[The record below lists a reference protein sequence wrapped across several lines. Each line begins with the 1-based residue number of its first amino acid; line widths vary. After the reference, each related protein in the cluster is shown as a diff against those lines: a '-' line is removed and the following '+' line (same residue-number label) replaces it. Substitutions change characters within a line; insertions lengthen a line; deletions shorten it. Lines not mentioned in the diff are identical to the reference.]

1 MAPSAPASALR
12 SRTARHLARL
22 ASCLCAAA
30 TAGGCVFTN
39 KAAPLEVRDDGQT
52 AASLRAV
59 LRIDPRRGHGI
70 EFDLAQQRGSDASA
84 LGAGERL
91 QLGDQVINGPESLRN
106 EATVRSFHVAYNYLI
121 PSSGPLEAEVFGGI
135 GQMDLKLRSQGS
147 APGAQI
153 NRTLGGGVLVGGIGP
168 RLKLSPQFALEGRL
182 SVAAGFS
189 TDTDYEKNSVD
200 VALAWRPLSQLTLR
214 AGYVWVKASV
224 EHDTA
229 DSNVT
234 ARLRGPYLGLSLD
247 F

>member
-1 MAPSAPASALR
+1 MR
-12 SRTARHLARL
+12 SRSARHLARF
-22 ASCLCAAA
+22 ASCLCVAA

-59 LRIDPRRGHGI
+59 LRIDQQRRHGI
-70 EFDLAQQRGSDASA
+70 EFDLAQQRGTDTSA

-91 QLGDQVINGPESLRN
+91 QLGDAVINGPESLRN

-135 GQMDLKLRSQGS
+135 GQMDLKLRVQGS

-168 RLKLSPQFALEGRL
+168 RLKMSPQFALEGRL
-182 SVAAGFS
+182 SVAAGAG
-189 TDTDYEKNSVD
+189 TDRDYEKNSVD
-200 VALAWRPLSQLTLR
+200 VALAWRPVSQLTLR

-224 EHDTA
+224 EHDFA